1 MRRCDVNRRPRRV
14 NSNVNQD
21 AQRGRTREA
30 DVYHPIPGWV
40 TNARFAPGTLVA
52 PRVGGVGRFASSPG
66 AEDTQEACAYAYRQA
81 VEANPLDNSNRKGL
95 AAGLAILFSG
105 IGGELHSEPHRV
117 SVNNGLQ
124 SRFTRRKT
132 PFLALIGGF
141 GELNTARFGSP
152 YCGRWRR
159 VPCPAGSGNNTVL

>member
-1 MRRCDVNRRPRRV
+1 VNRRPRRV

-40 TNARFAPGTLVA
+40 TNARFAPGTLA
-52 PRVGGVGRFASSPG
+52 PPRVGGVRRFASSPS
-66 AEDTQEACAYAYRQA
+66 AEDTQEACACAYAYRQA

-95 AAGLAILFSG
+95 TAGLPILFSG
-105 IGGELHSEPHRV
+105 IGDELHSEPHQV

-124 SRFTRRKT
+124 CRFTRRKT
-132 PFLALIGGF
+132 PFFALCGIFLDQSRIPYGIVTLA
-141 GELNTARFGSP
+141 
-152 YCGRWRR
+152 
-159 VPCPAGSGNNTVL
+159 